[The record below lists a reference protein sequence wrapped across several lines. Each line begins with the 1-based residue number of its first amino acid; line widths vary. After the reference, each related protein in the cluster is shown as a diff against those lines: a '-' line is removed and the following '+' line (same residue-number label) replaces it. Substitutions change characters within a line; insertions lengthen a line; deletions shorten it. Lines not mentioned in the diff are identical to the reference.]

1 MGFLD
6 SLFNKEVK
14 EQRRLQKMEK
24 TLTHMYVQPSERSY
38 MISQLR
44 EMGNEDAARILLARF
59 RENAHNT
66 TVDLEE
72 KEYVYEV
79 LVELGRLPEIDMPK
93 MVRNYITDPTVDA
106 RGKQFSINWP
116 LKVLTDLMDRQE
128 FVDFMTALL
137 ADLDTEYTRD
147 PEKKQEL
154 ILRARELEDE
164 ALSRQVVR
172 FLDDQNETVRFHA
185 VETLLAHGFDEIVEA
200 PLRRRLVEEESL
212 RITTKIVEA
221 FASKKEWVIP
231 EDEREE
237 VERLLPSGYA
247 LHADG
252 YVYKRRA

>member
-6 SLFNKEVK
+6 FLFDKDVK

-24 TLTHMYVQPSERSY
+24 TLTHMFVQPSERSY

-44 EMGNEDAARILLARF
+44 EMGDEDAVKILLTRF

-93 MVRNYITDPTVDA
+93 MVRQYITDPTVDV

-128 FVDFMTALL
+128 FVDFMTTLL
-137 ADLDTEYTRD
+137 SDLDTEYTRD

-164 ALSRQVVR
+164 ALTRQVAR

-185 VETLLAHGFDEIVEA
+185 VETLLVHGFDEVIEG
-200 PLRRRLVEEESL
+200 PLRRRLLEEDSL
-212 RITTKIVEA
+212 RITNLLVEA
-221 FASKKEWVIP
+221 FSARKQWVIP

-237 VERLLPSGYA
+237 VERILPAGYA
-247 LHADG
+247 VHADG
-252 YVYKRRA
+252 YIYKRRA